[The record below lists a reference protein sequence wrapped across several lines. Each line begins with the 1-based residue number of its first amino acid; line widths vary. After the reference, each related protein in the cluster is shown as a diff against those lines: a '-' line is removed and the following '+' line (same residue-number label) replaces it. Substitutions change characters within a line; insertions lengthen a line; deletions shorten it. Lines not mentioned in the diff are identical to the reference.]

1 MILTKETL
9 SSDQPTLG
17 LETRSSPRGQYCSMP
32 LGVLTA
38 LFFLALTSLVGINSA
53 LAQTDETG
61 ALASAEAAK
70 LDINLADAES
80 LAANLVGIGLTK
92 AREIVR
98 YRELHGDFVAIEEL
112 AEVKGIGLATVE
124 KNRHLVLVVAPAMDG
139 C

>member
-1 MILTKETL
+1 MILTKEIL
-9 SSDQPTLG
+9 SSGQPTSG
-17 LETRSSPRGQYCSMP
+17 LEASSSPRGQYCSRP

-38 LFFLALTSLVGINSA
+38 PFFLALTSLVGINSA

-61 ALASAEAAK
+61 ALASAEASR
-70 LDINLADAES
+70 LNINLADAES
-80 LAANLVGIGLTK
+80 LAASLVGVGLTK

-98 YRELHGDFVAIEEL
+98 SRELHGDFVAIEEL

>member
-1 MILTKETL
+1 MILTKEIR
-9 SSDQPTLG
+9 SSDKPTSG
-17 LETRSSPRGQYCSMP
+17 LETSSSPRGRYCSRP

-61 ALASAEAAK
+61 ALASAEAAR

-80 LAANLVGIGLTK
+80 LASSLVGIGLTK

-124 KNRHLVLVVAPAMDG
+124 KNRHLVLVVASAMDG

>member
-1 MILTKETL
+1 MILTKEIL
-9 SSDQPTLG
+9 GLDQPTSD
-17 LETRSSPRGQYCSMP
+17 LETSSSPRGHDSSRP
-32 LGVLTA
+32 LGVLTV
-38 LFFLALTSLVGINSA
+38 LFFLALTSLIGINTA
-53 LAQTDETG
+53 LAQTDETS
-61 ALASAEAAK
+61 ALASAEAAR

-80 LAANLVGIGLTK
+80 LAASLVGIGLTK

-112 AEVKGIGLATVE
+112 TEVKGIGLATVE

>member
-1 MILTKETL
+1 MILTKEIL
-9 SSDQPTLG
+9 SSDQPTSG
-17 LETRSSPRGQYCSMP
+17 LETSSSPRGQYCSMP

-38 LFFLALTSLVGINSA
+38 LFFLALTSLVVINSA

-80 LAANLVGIGLTK
+80 LVGIGLTK

>member
-1 MILTKETL
+1 MRKPHLGSFEWHLGILSATL
-9 SSDQPTLG
+9 CQC
-17 LETRSSPRGQYCSMP
+17 TRVRTPCRGMA
-32 LGVLTA
+32 A
-38 LFFLALTSLVGINSA
+38 LFFLALTTLVGINSA

-61 ALASAEAAK
+61 ALASAEAAR

-80 LAANLVGIGLTK
+80 LAASLVGIGLTK

-112 AEVKGIGLATVE
+112 AEVKGIGLA
-124 KNRHLVLVVAPAMDG
+124 P

>member
-1 MILTKETL
+1 MILTKEIL
-9 SSDQPTLG
+9 SSGQPTSG
-17 LETRSSPRGQYCSMP
+17 LEASSSPRGQYCSRP

-38 LFFLALTSLVGINSA
+38 PFFLALTSLVGINSA

-80 LAANLVGIGLTK
+80 LAASLVGIGLNK

>member
-1 MILTKETL
+1 
-9 SSDQPTLG
+9 
-17 LETRSSPRGQYCSMP
+17 MP

-38 LFFLALTSLVGINSA
+38 LFFLALTSLVGINSS

-80 LAANLVGIGLTK
+80 LAASLVGIGLTK

>member
-17 LETRSSPRGQYCSMP
+17 LETRISPRGQYSSRPM
-32 LGVLTA
+32 GVLTA

-98 YRELHGDFVAIEEL
+98 DRELHGDFVAIEEL

-124 KNRHLVLVVAPAMDG
+124 KNRHLVLVVSPAMDG

>member
-1 MILTKETL
+1 MILTKEIL
-9 SSDQPTLG
+9 SSDQPKSG
-17 LETRSSPRGQYCSMP
+17 FETSSSPRGQYCSRP

-38 LFFLALTSLVGINSA
+38 LFFLVLTSLVGINSA
-53 LAQTDETG
+53 LAQTEETS
-61 ALASAEAAK
+61 ALAFAEAAR
-70 LDINLADAES
+70 LAINLADAES
-80 LAANLVGIGLTK
+80 LAASLVGIGLIK